1 VGKTLFS
8 SASLKSK
15 TLNNSLNLTSSPMA
29 DSSVSIDQLKAIWH
43 SQVHDEEKWA
53 LNMVLLSLSLS
64 L

>member
-1 VGKTLFS
+1 
-8 SASLKSK
+8 
-15 TLNNSLNLTSSPMA
+15 MA

-64 L
+64 LSLEHTQIY